1 MIVAKR
7 SGTFVAGGAAGVL
20 MVINMDDLMYGQ
32 LRRHVIHPFR
42 MLISQPTV
50 ESKEI
55 MELGAGAGKFA
66 SQFRPRATARVSAKQ
81 LLLDDEDYSTKE
93 DHYFNYINQR
103 QGQLQSRELAHE
115 QDKAILKDLKLES
128 YLSENVR
135 SHIEDLEEDPQESE
149 KKYSFMTQKHSKKDY
164 EMLRDL
170 SVAEIFDVATV
181 KPK

>member
-1 MIVAKR
+1 M
-7 SGTFVAGGAAGVL
+7 
-20 MVINMDDLMYGQ
+20 
-32 LRRHVIHPFR
+32 
-42 MLISQPTV
+42 
-50 ESKEI
+50 
-55 MELGAGAGKFA
+55 
-66 SQFRPRATARVSAKQ
+66 
-81 LLLDDEDYSTKE
+81 
-93 DHYFNYINQR
+93 
-103 QGQLQSRELAHE
+103 
-115 QDKAILKDLKLES
+115 KLES